1 MYIITKDFH
10 FSAGHVIDGLPEDH
24 KCGKPHGHNYIVRL
38 FLRSEKL
45 DSVGF
50 VVDFGEL
57 SRFKTWIDQRFDH
70 SWLNDVMDDDPT
82 SAESLAYFIFKNAK
96 IVYPQVFKVGI
107 RETPKA
113 WAFFTED
120 GS

>member
-24 KCGKPHGHNYIVRL
+24 KCGNPHGHNYIVRL
-38 FLRSEKL
+38 FLRSEEL

-57 SRFKTWIDQRFDH
+57 SRFGEWLDH
-70 SWLNDVMDDDPT
+70 FYDHQWLNDIVGNNPT
-82 SAESLAYFIFKNAK
+82 TAEFLAYLFHLHSKSIW
-96 IVYPQVFKVGI
+96 PQVFKVGVQ
-107 RETPKA
+107 ETPKA
-113 WAFFTED
+113 WAFYSED
-120 GS
+120 GT